1 MDDGVLK
8 DQALTLWMKGQKH
21 HLRGD
26 FNRAIELYTKS
37 LALYP
42 TAEAYTF
49 RGWAYSFQ
57 GRLDEA
63 IDECKKAIA
72 VDQTFGNPYNDIGSY
87 LVKKGKLDE
96 AIEWLEKAK
105 AAPRYEPRHFPYMNL
120 GRIYAQK
127 GMVLRAIQEFEAA
140 LEIYAGEPN
149 CLSALGQ
156 LRGALN

>member
-87 LVKKGKLDE
+87 LVNKGKLDE
-96 AIEWLEKAK
+96 AIEWLERAPFDETEVEIRQVFEADDFGEAFTPELREQEEQMRAKSGMAAKAK
-105 AAPRYEPRHFPYMNL
+105 
-120 GRIYAQK
+120 
-127 GMVLRAIQEFEAA
+127 
-140 LEIYAGEPN
+140 
-149 CLSALGQ
+149 S
-156 LRGALN
+156 

>member
-87 LVKKGKLDE
+87 LVNRGELDQ

-105 AAPRYEPRHFPYMNL
+105 TAPRYEPRHFPFMNL

-127 GMVLRAIQEFEAA
+127 RMVRRAIQEFEAA
-140 LEIYAGEPN
+140 LKIHPGEPA
-149 CLSALGQ
+149 CLAALGQ
-156 LRGALN
+156 LRGSLN